1 MPVMTG
7 FSVPTEEVLIRG
19 GVVGDHKVPGGLEP
33 GDHLLAVIHVT
44 DNPPAHVADLTAEFS
59 IKAGASGTITN
70 TTTDTTG
77 HFLLVV
83 FAKAA

>member
-1 MPVMTG
+1 MPVING
-7 FSVPTEEVLIRG
+7 YSVPTEEAIIPG
-19 GVVGDHKVPGGLEP
+19 GVVGDYKVPGSIEP

-44 DNPPAHVADLTAEFS
+44 DSPPAHVADLTAEFS

-83 FAKAA
+83 WAKVA

>member
-1 MPVMTG
+1 MPVISG
-7 FSVPTEEVLIRG
+7 FSVPSECAIIPG
-19 GVVGDHKVPGGLEP
+19 GPIGDHKVPGALEP
-33 GDHLLAVIHVT
+33 GDHLLAVIHLT
-44 DNPPAHVADLTAEFS
+44 DAPPAHVADLTAEFS